1 MPYHRSGL
9 ENQPSLGNTMYN
21 IFLFTVDLIVE
32 PGINVLIVTTNLI
45 IMVRLPVLPVTKILK
60 QTKSIITSW
69 VMRIP
74 VLLAWPAIP
83 MVKQKILSIMIIP
96 VLH

>member
-60 QTKSIITSW
+60 QTK
-69 VMRIP
+69 
-74 VLLAWPAIP
+74 A
-83 MVKQKILSIMIIP
+83 
-96 VLH
+96 